1 MPTFEDTHLRIYT
14 MSKEI
19 ALSIKT
25 TAANLGWTV
34 EVSREVLRISKPI
47 NGREELVTADGEYY
61 SILSLLP
68 QTTAGSMWGTDCGG
82 VGAVAALRN
91 GMFMMHKSGGSKRVL
106 NALAKLV

>member
-1 MPTFEDTHLRIYT
+1 

-19 ALSIKT
+19 ALSIKE
-25 TAANLGWTV
+25 TAARLGWTI

-47 NGREELVTADGEYY
+47 NGREELVAADGEYY

-91 GMFMMHKSGGSKRVL
+91 GLFMMHKSGGSKRVL